1 MPRDAAPTRELLIDA
16 GRRLFAE
23 QGPFRVPLKQ
33 VVDAAGQRNTSALH
47 YHFGGREGLLAAIID
62 HHNVAIEDERRVLLD
77 RIEADGRTED
87 LPSLVEAVVVPF
99 SRMLEDEQ
107 GRQFLAVVAQL
118 GDLFDRWNVPSD
130 RTPEEA
136 LRAFRMIEASLDPA
150 LSPDL
155 RHERV
160 TRFLE
165 LVTDALGSRARL
177 VSRGRRMPLA
187 TEAFVANLI
196 DMAVGALSAPSNATM
211 TGGPRASGTDRPTPV
226 TG

>member
-1 MPRDAAPTRELLIDA
+1 VPRDAAPTRELLLDA

-47 YHFGGREGLLAAIID
+47 YHFGGRDGLLAAIID
-62 HHNVAIEDERRVLLD
+62 EHNSPIEEERRVLLD
-77 RIEADGRTED
+77 RIEADGRSDD
-87 LPSLVEAVVVPF
+87 LPSLVTAVVVPF
-99 SRMLEDEQ
+99 SRMLDDER

-130 RTPEEA
+130 RTPEQA
-136 LRAFRMIEASLDPA
+136 LRAFRLIEASLDPA
-150 LSPDL
+150 LSPDV

-177 VSRGRRMPLA
+177 VSRGRRTPLA
-187 TEAFVANLI
+187 TDAFVANLI
-196 DMAVGALSAPSNATM
+196 DMAVGALSAPSRAM
-211 TGGPRASGTDRPTPV
+211 VGPAARRGRTGPAAV

>member
-33 VVDAAGQRNTSALH
+33 IVDAAGQRNTSALH
-47 YHFGGREGLLAAIID
+47 YHFGGREGLLAAILD
-62 HHNVAIEDERRVLLD
+62 HHNAAIEDERHVLLD
-77 RIEADGRTED
+77 RIETDGRTAD
-87 LPSLVEAVVVPF
+87 LPPLVEAVVVPF
-99 SRMLEDEQ
+99 SRMLADEQ

-118 GDLFDRWNVPSD
+118 GDLFDQWDVSSD
-130 RTPEEA
+130 RTPEQA
-136 LRAFRMIEASLDPA
+136 LRAFRMIEASLGPA
-150 LSPDL
+150 LSPEL

-165 LVTDALGSRARL
+165 LVTNALGSRARL
-177 VSRGRRMPLA
+177 VSRGRRTPLT

-211 TGGPRASGTDRPTPV
+211 AGAGGGRRARTSPPR
-226 TG
+226 